1 MSTPKGSVGRPR
13 DPNIEHRVLAA
24 AGRVITRNGI
34 KDFSYEAVA
43 REAGVGKPA
52 LYLRWKTKQDLL
64 LDALAQRSQES
75 LPNTGDFR
83 ADLAEFVAGA
93 VRDLITQRS
102 MVIVR
107 VMMEAVTD
115 PASSAAYHERV
126 IDPFRAQAAEMIRR
140 AVDRGELP
148 PSTPMGI
155 VFEVA
160 WGAALAHV
168 MVSPAEQRETTL
180 DGAADFAEDVV
191 DVLLAGIRARLAAA

>member
-1 MSTPKGSVGRPR
+1 MSTPRGAVGRPR

-24 AGRVITRNGI
+24 AGRVITRSGL

-83 ADLAEFVAGA
+83 ADLAEFVAGT
-93 VRDLITQRS
+93 VRDLVTQRS
-102 MVIVR
+102 MVTVR

-115 PASSAAYHERV
+115 PASSGAYHERV
-126 IDPFRAQAAEMIRR
+126 IDPFREQAADMVRR
-140 AVDRGELP
+140 AIERNELP
-148 PSTPMGI
+148 ASTPMSV
-155 VFEVA
+155 VFEIA

-168 MVSPAEQRETTL
+168 MVTPAELRGTVL
-180 DGAADFAEDVV
+180 DRADDFAADIV